1 LNQVILLKSEDAK
14 KMASIHS
21 LAFPHFFLTA
31 LGKDVLEV
39 FYASL
44 LIDDSVI
51 AFGIKKDQSLVG
63 FFVASTSPKGLYT
76 RVFKRNIFR
85 FILPLSFA
93 FIKDLRLLRR
103 MLISLSSS
111 KSHNVPNSCTSSL
124 LSICVSPE
132 CAGMGLGKMLLSE
145 LESQLKVRGKCCYY
159 LTTDAENN
167 DLTNQFY
174 KNNAFELCSVFW
186 QDKRK
191 MNLYTKVF
199 L

>member
-1 LNQVILLKSEDAK
+1 
-14 KMASIHS
+14 MAAIHS
-21 LAFPHFFLTA
+21 FAFPNFFLTA

-44 LIDDSVI
+44 LIDESVV
-51 AFGIKKDQSLVG
+51 AYGLKKDQFLVG
-63 FFVASTSPKGLYT
+63 FFVASLSPKGLYT

-85 FILPLSFA
+85 FFLPLSIA
-93 FIKDLRLLRR
+93 FIKDLSLLRR
-103 MLISLSSS
+103 MFVSLSSS
-111 KSHNVPNSCTSSL
+111 KLHNVPDSCTSSL
-124 LSICVSPE
+124 LSICVSPDH
-132 CAGMGLGKMLLSE
+132 AGKGVGKLLLSE
-145 LESQLKVRGKCCYY
+145 LERELMVRGKYCYY

-186 QDKRK
+186 QGKRK
-191 MNLYTKVF
+191 MNVYTKKI